1 MSMHTH
7 DIMFNVEEREIKGKY
22 SSSDGWS
29 ISRLYPKEPS
39 DPHFQVSRRNG
50 QVRETIAVYAS
61 YDPKPSLG
69 VPADG
74 KKRVV
79 LVPSGADQSNLG
91 PGIEVIPMASYA
103 FSGKDLIWQTKK
115 KNAKTVVAP
124 PVSF

>member
-7 DIMFNVEEREIKGKY
+7 DIMLNVEEREIRGKY
-22 SSSDGWS
+22 SSYDGWT
-29 ISRLYPKEPS
+29 ITRLYPKDPS

-50 QVRETIAVYAS
+50 QALETIAVYAS
-61 YDPKPSLG
+61 YSLKPSLG
-69 VPADG
+69 LPADG
-74 KKRVV
+74 KKRMV

-91 PGIEVIPMASYA
+91 PGIGVIPMASYA

-115 KNAKTVVAP
+115 KNAKTVVVP